1 MWRLQLLG
9 PCRLECDAVSAA
21 PSAKQQALLGLLGSA
36 GPAGLTREHLI
47 ALLWEE
53 APRARARQSLRQLL
67 SDLRRECAV
76 VQVSG
81 SEHVMLDQ
89 LCVSVDLWQFERAA
103 RSEDPEQLQQASSL
117 YAGPLLQEIAVVGED
132 FEAWLTSERTRI
144 ERLARSALERL
155 ARAHAGSSATGGCG
169 ALPAALAGTGPLQ
182 RTGASPLDA
191 VVGGLGPA
199 QRGTGAV
206 RPLRR
211 NPATRIRHRATG
223 RNQRLASGLAG
234 EASRAGLRQRAH
246 GARRRAGPGCAAP
259 GRAAAGA
266 GAGGLGRRDCRG
278 PLAQC
283 WRDSRSWR
291 LRHRLRSGPCRRVHR
306 AIWCAWPTC

>member
-76 VQVSG
+76 VQVNG

-117 YAGPLLQEIAVVGED
+117 YAGPLLQEIAVVGEG
-132 FEAWLTSERTRI
+132 FEAWLTSERP
-144 ERLARSALERL
+144 A
-155 ARAHAGSSATGGCG
+155 SSAWRGRRSSDWP
-169 ALPAALAGTGPLQ
+169 ALMRRQRDRRLRYLACSAGWNWT
-182 RTGASPLDA
+182 
-191 VVGGLGPA
+191 
-199 QRGTGAV
+199 
-206 RPLRR
+206 
-211 NPATRIRHRATG
+211 PATNWRI
-223 RNQRLASGLAG
+223 AS
-234 EASRAGLRQRAH
+234 
-246 GARRRAGPGCAAP
+246 
-259 GRAAAGA
+259 
-266 GAGGLGRRDCRG
+266 
-278 PLAQC
+278 
-283 WRDSRSWR
+283 
-291 LRHRLRSGPCRRVHR
+291 
-306 AIWCAWPTC
+306 